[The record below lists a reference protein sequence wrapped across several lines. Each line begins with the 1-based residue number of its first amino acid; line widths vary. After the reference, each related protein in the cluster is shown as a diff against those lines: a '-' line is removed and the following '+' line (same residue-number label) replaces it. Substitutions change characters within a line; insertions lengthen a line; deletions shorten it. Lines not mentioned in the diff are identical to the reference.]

1 MKNFKKIFFLLLIF
15 TLVFN
20 IYSADYPESY
30 NFVNDFSNV
39 IDDDV
44 EAQINSLS
52 KSLKEKTGAEI
63 SVVTVES
70 LNGEDENTY
79 ANNLFRKWGIGDK
92 EKNNGVLF
100 LISTGE
106 RRIKIEV
113 GYGLEGILNDGKTGA
128 ILDEFVVPYLK
139 KDDYTSGIKNGYLS
153 ILSEVNKEYGIEN
166 SETPQTVKKSKKS
179 NDPGILIFIIVII
192 VVHILFGKGGGRGG
206 RGGRGGGTF
215 FRGGSS
221 GGGGGFGGFGGGSS
235 GGGGSSRGF

>member
-1 MKNFKKIFFLLLIF
+1 MKNLKKIFFLLLIF

-221 GGGGGFGGFGGGSS
+221 GRGGGFGGFGGGSS